1 MKKAINIIFLLII
14 LLSITT
20 SVYALTLSLEVTS
33 NKEEVAVNEEI
44 IVTVEWKEGMQ
55 AADFIL
61 KYDNK
66 KFEFISVDIDN
77 ELLYKNE
84 NSQIKVAWFSM
95 DDTDKTNLN
104 FVFKALKPGKANF
117 STEIDGG
124 FATGELVLPDNYNT
138 GSTTVKVKGFTM
150 DFFVEFFMIYVVII
164 IIVISIILIVIKR
177 IKSRKN

>member
-1 MKKAINIIFLLII
+1 MKKAINIIFLLVI
-14 LLSITT
+14 LISITT
-20 SVYALTLSLEVTS
+20 SVYALTLSLEVIS
-33 NKEEVAVNEEI
+33 NKEEVEVGEEI
-44 IVTVEWKEGMQ
+44 IITVDWKEGMQ

-61 KYDNK
+61 KYDNE
-66 KFEFISVDIDN
+66 KFKFISVNIDN

-84 NSQIKVAWFSM
+84 NSQIEVAWFSM

-138 GSTTVKVKGFTM
+138 DSTTVKINGFTIEN
-150 DFFVEFFMIYVVII
+150 VIPII
-164 IIVISIILIVIKR
+164 IAIILILAIIILIRAK
-177 IKSRKN
+177 KAKTYKK